1 MTTPQTSPAAS
12 TASTDPY
19 SGLVL
24 GTMTFGDTVD
34 EATAARM
41 LDTALD
47 AGIRHLDT
55 ANAYVGG
62 ETETMLARLLSG
74 RRDEVF
80 LASKAGMPHADA
92 GDDALLSPAALRR
105 SVEASLARL
114 GTDRLDLFYLHQPDY
129 STPLEETLTAVAE
142 LAAEGKILALG
153 VSNYAAWQIADVQRV
168 AASVGAPTPVVA
180 QQLYNLVAR
189 RIEDEYLPFA
199 ASHGVR
205 TMVYNPLGGGLLTG
219 RHSFDERPAEGRFGD
234 SRLAAMYTQRYWD
247 ATLFEAIDA
256 LSSLATDAGLT
267 LIELSLRWLAH
278 HRGVDSLLLG
288 GSKPA
293 QLESNIAA
301 IAAGPLPEDLI
312 AACEAVGVSLRGPM
326 PAYNR

>member
-12 TASTDPY
+12 SATTDPY

-199 ASHGVR
+199 AAHGVR

-219 RHSFDERPAEGRFGD
+219 RHSFGERPAEGRYGD

-301 IAAGPLPEDLI
+301 IAAGRLPEDLI
-312 AACEAVGVSLRGPM
+312 AACDAVGVSLRGPM